1 MNPVYTQQLEIYFSV
16 SHLPV
21 SVPLLFVSSF
31 NFFRLKFGT
40 YLAPPLCVLRV
51 PSSLTALVHHPST
64 EVTPE
69 SERLKTRTTWNPNE
83 KFEQILSQNPNAA
96 LESERPARCSCMFV
110 RTFPQRSATHTS
122 DPQAL
127 YKWYLSKGH
136 KKTKNADTR
145 TTRNAVTWCY
155 HGRWLTFHAIISLL
169 LQLLHA
175 PSSFLF
181 KVNTGFYIFN
191 FINLHF
197 YSNIIIIC

>member
-1 MNPVYTQQLEIYFSV
+1 MKKLSLETCELYNGHTRHVYLYISWDFLYVCRHVAFVCMYIQRGPRNPNASELEQLGIRTKNSSKFC
-16 SHLPV
+16 PGIRT
-21 SVPLLFVSSF
+21 LL
-31 NFFRLKFGT
+31 
-40 YLAPPLCVLRV
+40 
-51 PSSLTALVHHPST
+51 
-64 EVTPE
+64 
-69 SERLKTRTTWNPNE
+69 WNPNAQHVVRVCLCVR
-83 KFEQILSQNPNAA
+83 FPSARPPISFVIRHHQTT
-96 LESERPARCSCMFV
+96 LERCFSKD
-110 RTFPQRSATHTS
+110 TTTS
-122 DPQAL
+122 DPKPSTSDTLA
-127 YKWYLSKGH
+127 KGI

-155 HGRWLTFHAIISLL
+155 HGRWLTFQAIISLL

>member
-1 MNPVYTQQLEIYFSV
+1 MTV
-16 SHLPV
+16 SQHCT
-21 SVPLLFVSSF
+21 LFHRISAKKF
-31 NFFRLKFGT
+31 NTRLKT
-40 YLAPPLCVLRV
+40 
-51 PSSLTALVHHPST
+51 ST

-69 SERLKTRTTWNPNE
+69 SERKIWANFVP
-83 KFEQILSQNPNAA
+83 
-96 LESERPARCSCMFV
+96 ESECCFGIRTPSTLFVYVCAYVFPALGH
-110 RTFPQRSATHTS
+110 PYQW
-122 DPQAL
+122 PQAL

-136 KKTKNADTR
+136 KQTKNADTR

-155 HGRWLTFHAIISLL
+155 CGRWLTFQAIISLL

-175 PSSFLF
+175 TSSFLF